1 MPTPFI
7 AWLFQGIP
15 ETIALAALVV
25 SMSTRELPWEKI
37 VKIGV
42 LQAIVSYVVRL
53 LPFTPGVHV
62 LVNITVLGVLAIY
75 LGKIDMKKALVFS
88 AVSMAILI
96 LIEFTVANFLVTFG
110 VFTLEELTYG
120 NLPRIILGYPHTIV
134 LLVLAVFFA
143 RKRINLD
150 FLFNKNS

>member
-88 AVSMAILI
+88 AVSVAILI
-96 LIEFTVANFLVTFG
+96 LIEFIVANTLVAFG
-110 VFTLEELTYG
+110 FFTLEELTHG

-143 RKRINLD
+143 RKKINLD
-150 FLFNKNS
+150 FLFNRNS